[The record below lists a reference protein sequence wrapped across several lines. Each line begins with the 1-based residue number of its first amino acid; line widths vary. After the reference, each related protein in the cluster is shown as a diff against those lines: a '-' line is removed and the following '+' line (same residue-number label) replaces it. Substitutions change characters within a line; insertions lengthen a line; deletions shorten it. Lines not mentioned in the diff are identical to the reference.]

1 MHISETLKINVIVMT
16 FTIHCKIQME
26 RWKKKG
32 GGNLYFNI
40 SPLFDLMYVLNFL
53 RGHCLQMSQNQVKLF
68 IQ

>member
-1 MHISETLKINVIVMT
+1 MHISETLKINLIVT
-16 FTIHCKIQME
+16 TLTIPCEIQME
-26 RWKKKG
+26 KWKNK

-53 RGHCLQMSQNQVKLF
+53 RGHCLKMSQNQVKLF